1 MSEEITEARTPEELA
16 QDFTAMG
23 HSVDLITGIID
34 GTAMEDDE
42 AADRQDCVDRNVEH
56 LELMVAKDDWGD
68 EDMTDV
74 NSAISASNAY
84 EAAQMIIF
92 SDSEMAS
99 MIAIVRDSD
108 IQGSAA
114 RLVVG
119 IEDKLIAAAKL
130 VQDDLDPETPIDGL
144 EYEVSFDATE
154 LGALVQMTASIQ
166 TKGSSAR
173 AIASIQDKLE
183 PAAQEATKVEQEVA

>member
-1 MSEEITEARTPEELA
+1 
-16 QDFTAMG
+16 
-23 HSVDLITGIID
+23 
-34 GTAMEDDE
+34 
-42 AADRQDCVDRNVEH
+42 
-56 LELMVAKDDWGD
+56 
-68 EDMTDV
+68 
-74 NSAISASNAY
+74 
-84 EAAQMIIF
+84 MIIF

-99 MIAIVRDSD
+99 MIAIVRESD

-130 VQDDLDPETPIDGL
+130 VQEGIEPETPVDDI

-154 LGALVQMTASIQ
+154 LDALVQMTASIK
-166 TKGSSAR
+166 TKGASAR

-183 PAAQEATKVEQEVA
+183 PAAQEAGQKLQEAS

>member
-1 MSEEITEARTPEELA
+1 
-16 QDFTAMG
+16 
-23 HSVDLITGIID
+23 
-34 GTAMEDDE
+34 
-42 AADRQDCVDRNVEH
+42 
-56 LELMVAKDDWGD
+56 
-68 EDMTDV
+68 
-74 NSAISASNAY
+74 
-84 EAAQMIIF
+84 MIIF

-130 VQDDLDPETPIDGL
+130 VQEGIEPETLVDDI

-154 LGALVQMTASIQ
+154 LDALVQMTASIK
-166 TKGSSAR
+166 TKGASAR
-173 AIASIQDKLE
+173 AIANIQDKLE
-183 PAAQEATKVEQEVA
+183 PAAEEIIKDGQVA

>member
-1 MSEEITEARTPEELA
+1 
-16 QDFTAMG
+16 
-23 HSVDLITGIID
+23 
-34 GTAMEDDE
+34 
-42 AADRQDCVDRNVEH
+42 
-56 LELMVAKDDWGD
+56 
-68 EDMTDV
+68 
-74 NSAISASNAY
+74 
-84 EAAQMIIF
+84 MIIF

-99 MIAIVRDSD
+99 MIAILRDAD
-108 IQGSAA
+108 IQGNAA

-119 IEDKLIAAAKL
+119 IEDKLMAAAKL
-130 VQDDLDPETPIDGL
+130 VQDDTDSETPVDGL

-154 LGALVQMTASIQ
+154 LGALVQMTAGIK

>member
-1 MSEEITEARTPEELA
+1 
-16 QDFTAMG
+16 
-23 HSVDLITGIID
+23 
-34 GTAMEDDE
+34 
-42 AADRQDCVDRNVEH
+42 
-56 LELMVAKDDWGD
+56 
-68 EDMTDV
+68 
-74 NSAISASNAY
+74 
-84 EAAQMIIF
+84 MIIF

-130 VQDDLDPETPIDGL
+130 VQEGIEPETLVDDI

-154 LGALVQMTASIQ
+154 LDALVQMTASIK
-166 TKGSSAR
+166 TKGASAR

-183 PAAQEATKVEQEVA
+183 PAAQEAEQKLQEAS

>member
-1 MSEEITEARTPEELA
+1 
-16 QDFTAMG
+16 
-23 HSVDLITGIID
+23 
-34 GTAMEDDE
+34 
-42 AADRQDCVDRNVEH
+42 
-56 LELMVAKDDWGD
+56 
-68 EDMTDV
+68 
-74 NSAISASNAY
+74 
-84 EAAQMIIF
+84 MIIF
-92 SDSEMAS
+92 SDLEMAS

-130 VQDDLDPETPIDGL
+130 VQDDLDPETPVDGL